1 MSQQGIVIRALIS
14 SEIISIDNIKSIEIV
29 ENLKPGTGLT
39 WMGGLFGYAGDF
51 ALKDGSIAKVFAT
64 RWDRMVRI
72 TTIKGNFYLL
82 SPADPEIF
90 VETVLKQKNKILRG
104 SNFHEV

>member
-1 MSQQGIVIRALIS
+1 
-14 SEIISIDNIKSIEIV
+14 
-29 ENLKPGTGLT
+29 
-39 WMGGLFGYAGDF
+39 MGGLFGYAGDF